1 MPRDVQTFCRLK
13 YFRCA
18 WAIAW
23 ESSRHFATPPLV
35 SPRNDFWE
43 TSAEIPYRWRVITEI
58 WVVLLIGLKQISHV
72 ARPIRSITQI
82 WVVTLLQYG
91 ISALVF
97 QPSFRGGTSV
107 GVAKWRLFFSGY
119 TSQGDPPRFFTPLLK
134 YVKPR
139 CFATPPPPPPPSWDA
154 SSLQRCLEQCVSPA
168 PIYTPRW
175 RKVVKQSLCWGKNVT
190 VKIPI
195 YRSKFEVWC

>member
-43 TSAEIPYRWRVITEI
+43 TSAEIPYRWRVITQI

-82 WVVTLLQYG
+82 WVVLHLQYG

-97 QPSFRGGTSV
+97 QPSFRRGTS
-107 GVAKWRLFFSGY
+107 GGFAKWRLFFQA
-119 TSQGDPPRFFTPLLK
+119 TRAKENPFFQP
-134 YVKPR
+134 V
-139 CFATPPPPPPPSWDA
+139 
-154 SSLQRCLEQCVSPA
+154 
-168 PIYTPRW
+168 
-175 RKVVKQSLCWGKNVT
+175 
-190 VKIPI
+190 
-195 YRSKFEVWC
+195 FEVCKTKVYCYLPPLPQLGR